1 MCEFCKDIVNN
12 TESNNKSVSM
22 ALRENATKTHGL
34 QLFIGKSNGKFKIED
49 YKFIR
54 DETVKEPLRYLKA
67 VKWQKGPKPLSWTT
81 AIEIH
86 YCPVCGEKL

>member
-1 MCEFCKDIVNN
+1 MCEFCKNIINN
-12 TESNNKSVSM
+12 TESNNKSVSI